1 MRLNKFLAHAGVAS
15 RRAADKLI
23 AAGRVQVN
31 GKVVREMGV
40 QIDPNKDRVLVDG
53 KPVNARS
60 EKERFTYLLLNKPRG
75 VITSRKDPEG
85 RKTILDLIPAKFH
98 HLHPVGRL
106 DYQSEG
112 LVLLTD
118 DGDLTQRLSHPSYQH
133 EKEYW
138 VLVSGPVPNVT
149 LYKFR
154 KGVELEDGIAHA
166 RVRRMGKIPPEQ
178 RFWIKPDPKGTWLAF
193 IITEGRNRQIRR
205 MCEAVNLHVRR
216 LVRVRIDAI
225 HIGDIKPGHWRMASK
240 KQLKAINAIKAR

>member
-31 GKVVREMGV
+31 GRVVREMGV
-40 QIDPNKDRVLVDG
+40 QIDPDRDKVLVDG
-53 KPVNARS
+53 RPVRATVQA
-60 EKERFTYLLLNKPRG
+60 ERFTYLLLNKPRG

-85 RKTILDLIPAKFH
+85 RKTILDLIPPRYH

-106 DYQSEG
+106 DFQSEG

-118 DGDLTQRLSHPSYQH
+118 DGELTQRLSHPSFQH

-138 VLVSGPVPNVT
+138 VQVVGDVPNVL

-154 KGVELEDGIAHA
+154 KGVRLEDGVARA
-166 RVRRMGKIPPEQ
+166 RVRRLSKIPPAQ
-178 RFWIKPDPKGTWLAF
+178 RFWIKPEPKSAWLVF
-193 IITEGRNRQIRR
+193 ILTEGRNRQIRR
-205 MCEAVNLHVRR
+205 MCEAVDLRVKR
-216 LVRVRIDAI
+216 LVRVRMESL
-225 HIGDIKPGHWRMASK
+225 HIGDLKPGQWRLASK
-240 KQLKAINAIKAR
+240 KQLKAIKAIKNR